1 MIDKLEKMIYYVSN
15 IGTGRVSIIDGDTY
29 RIIKEV
35 EIGPRP
41 QNIVIDEKNNIY
53 IASDRNNKVTLIHD
67 LFNSD
72 KTWNIPNNGNIKVDS
87 NNKKIYA
94 CDTEEVC
101 IYNLETS
108 EKIGSLKGF
117 IAANCLELDKSKR
130 RLFVLDILQ
139 NEIKVY
145 DTSDFHLINLYKEVG
160 ILPNYIIIEKNEKC
174 IYIANKGANKGN
186 YKGNV
191 SILNLENGDISYI
204 SLQIGSIITALEQNE
219 TFLYAANSGLHRIEV
234 IDLLKKECITN
245 IKTTLPKIQRL
256 RLSPDKKILLVTSRS
271 DDGRGVID
279 RIDTSNNKIIDTFTF
294 EQNNSLPYDIGIVTK
309 SKLQVQEEFSNL
321 TDSEEKLK
329 QENSIT
335 IIAKKVLSTYQEKI
349 IFSEISIRLPLNKDT
364 IINLEYIKFK
374 KCEVINE
381 TKNITIVDTRK
392 EYSILQYNFYIPYI
406 VEFKGKDEEKYIVEG
421 KIEGMQKARLY
432 IPVYA
437 EQQGVEFVVNSFA
450 TITSNPVVANEKM
463 KFEVSVLISTKAI
476 VDEMISIPIYN
487 NYNLW
492 NIRGEQ
498 KN

>member
-160 ILPNYIIIEKNEKC
+160 ILPNYIIIEKMR
-174 IYIANKGANKGN
+174 
-186 YKGNV
+186 NV
-191 SILNLENGDISYI
+191 SI
-204 SLQIGSIITALEQNE
+204 
-219 TFLYAANSGLHRIEV
+219 
-234 IDLLKKECITN
+234 
-245 IKTTLPKIQRL
+245 
-256 RLSPDKKILLVTSRS
+256 
-271 DDGRGVID
+271 
-279 RIDTSNNKIIDTFTF
+279 
-294 EQNNSLPYDIGIVTK
+294 
-309 SKLQVQEEFSNL
+309 
-321 TDSEEKLK
+321 
-329 QENSIT
+329 
-335 IIAKKVLSTYQEKI
+335 
-349 IFSEISIRLPLNKDT
+349 
-364 IINLEYIKFK
+364 
-374 KCEVINE
+374 
-381 TKNITIVDTRK
+381 
-392 EYSILQYNFYIPYI
+392 
-406 VEFKGKDEEKYIVEG
+406 
-421 KIEGMQKARLY
+421 
-432 IPVYA
+432 
-437 EQQGVEFVVNSFA
+437 
-450 TITSNPVVANEKM
+450 
-463 KFEVSVLISTKAI
+463 
-476 VDEMISIPIYN
+476 
-487 NYNLW
+487 
-492 NIRGEQ
+492 
-498 KN
+498 